1 MTGHVPL
8 SERNHGVED
17 HKHDHSGDWKVYL
30 AILAALLVLTVITVT
45 AASFDFGSANVLIAI
60 IIATIKASLVA
71 LFFMHLRHDS
81 AVNSI
86 IFLSA
91 LLFLSFLLI
100 LCLIDVNS
108 RIEPKPY
115 NWKGPDPGL
124 VTPAQLATPQVPG
137 AAPATGDPAAGAP
150 APGTP
155 APAGTQPPAATPAP
169 APQH

>member
-8 SERNHGVED
+8 SERTHGVED
-17 HKHDHSGDWKVYL
+17 HKHDHSGDWKTYL
-30 AILAALLVLTVITVT
+30 AILVALLFLTVVTVT

-115 NWKGPDPGL
+115 NWKGPDPG
-124 VTPAQLATPQVPG
+124 VVSPAQLATPQVPG
-137 AAPATGDPAAGAP
+137 AVP

-155 APAGTQPPAATPAP
+155 GSEQPAGQQAQPGAGTQPAPPATPAP
-169 APQH
+169 KH

>member
-1 MTGHVPL
+1 MTGHSPL
-8 SERNHGVED
+8 DQRAHGIEQQ
-17 HKHDHSGDWKVYL
+17 HHGHAGDWKVYL
-30 AILAALLVLTVITVT
+30 AILVALLILTVVTVT

-100 LCLIDVNS
+100 LCMIDVNS

-124 VTPAQLATPQVPG
+124 ISPAELNKPQVPG
-137 AAPATGDPAAGAP
+137 ATPGAP
-150 APGTP
+150 AQP
-155 APAGTQPPAATPAP
+155 APAGTQPAP